1 MSDKTLFNQDLTL
14 NSLTISNSTDSDA
27 SGYVPASTVVNP
39 TSIYSNVI
47 TTTEVAFTGSGS
59 TSTPYITTNAG
70 NGFVLSSASGTG
82 VTLSTPAGGVDLIAT
97 APNVLAVDG
106 TINSTALG
114 IINGANVVG
123 LSCPSPATLEVSG
136 TIITTEVDF
145 TGNGSTSST
154 YINTNAGNGLV
165 VSTESGA
172 GITLSTPAGG
182 VSFQATAPNVLAVNG
197 TTNSQAFGIVNG
209 ANTVGLLCPAPAT
222 LQVGG
227 RIIANNIYGAIQAP
241 PSPGAWNVSAGSQAT
256 ITLAPFTWNTVLTG
270 QTFFSFTINCS
281 NNIPSLVSSYI
292 PTQVGSTVDITLNLY
307 NVNSSAGSAIASI
320 EIFGYNP

>member
-182 VSFQATAPNVLAVNG
+182 VSFQADAGNVLTVNG

-209 ANTVGLLCPAPAT
+209 ANTVGLLCPSPAVLEVGGTVQATTYTGGIVTAFFAAPAS
-222 LQVGG
+222 GEW
-227 RIIANNIYGAIQAP
+227 NIPAGAAQ
-241 PSPGAWNVSAGSQAT
+241 T
-256 ITLAPFTWNTVLTG
+256 ITLPSFYFNPNPAIGALNVPF
-270 QTFFSFTINCS
+270 FFS
-281 NNIPSLVSSYI
+281 L
-292 PTQVGSTVDITLNLY
+292 
-307 NVNSSAGSAIASI
+307 NVNNDGLLTIVQWTAT
-320 EIFGYNP
+320 